1 MARKTKEEA
10 LETRNAIL
18 DAAELV
24 FHERGVSATSLA
36 EIAEAAGVTRGAIY
50 WHFVNK
56 EALYD
61 AMIQRVFAPVEA
73 KFAELTQDT
82 DANPIEILRQ
92 IALFVVGRV
101 ANDPRYSRII
111 AITWHKCEYV
121 GEMAKIR
128 DPHVECGKH
137 YQGVGEKMFELAK
150 QRGYLPETVDPL
162 MASFGLMVIVDGIIA
177 NLTLKDFAPSFP
189 ASYAEAIIDVFL
201 AGLQCPDFVERSA
214 QTRLVAAAD

>member
-101 ANDPRYSRII
+101 TPSTSMVSAVYATEACWLRTAEPSGRKRRRRPR
-111 AITWHKCEYV
+111 V
-121 GEMAKIR
+121 G
-128 DPHVECGKH
+128 D
-137 YQGVGEKMFELAK
+137 
-150 QRGYLPETVDPL
+150 
-162 MASFGLMVIVDGIIA
+162 S
-177 NLTLKDFAPSFP
+177 
-189 ASYAEAIIDVFL
+189 
-201 AGLQCPDFVERSA
+201 
-214 QTRLVAAAD
+214 TR